1 LIVVDTTVLV
11 YAVGDEHP
19 LREPSVRL
27 LTAIG
32 DGRLEATTTV
42 EVIQEFAHA
51 RARRRTRAD
60 AASLARDFAQ
70 TLSPLLVVDHDTLD
84 RGLTL
89 FAQSQLGAFDA
100 VLAAA
105 ALTHEADAVV
115 SADQAFASVPR
126 LNHVVPGT
134 AEFERLLAA

>member
-11 YAVGDEHP
+11 YAVGGDHP

-27 LTAIG
+27 LTAIE
-32 DGRLEATTTV
+32 DGRVEATTTV

-51 RARRRTRAD
+51 RARRRARTD

-70 TLSPLLVVDHDTLD
+70 SLSPLLLVDEEILE
-84 RGLTL
+84 RGLRL
-89 FAQSQLGAFDA
+89 FARHRLGAFDA

-105 ALTHEADAVV
+105 ALARGADALV
-115 SADQAFASVPR
+115 SPDRAFAIVPR
-126 LNHVVPGT
+126 LRHVAPGT
-134 AEFERLLAA
+134 PEFDRLLVG